1 MAKRKQ
7 TADVPPDVL
16 EAIRRT
22 DGDWY
27 ALTMCSAK
35 PEEEG
40 EDSSPPTRC
49 RIEVYAP
56 TGRWWMPYKLDMR
69 KHEVNWSTLVMNLP
83 PQVEDIVGKTTSVM
97 RAHWRILAMT
107 CIDATHHERVELHD
121 DLIEALRGQGKNIHD
136 IATVAA
142 TADPA
147 EHERAYAWHVICK
160 WLGGLNAAHS
170 GGKA

>member
-16 EAIRRT
+16 EAIRQT

-27 ALTMCSAK
+27 ALTMYSAK
-35 PEEEG
+35 PEEKG

-56 TGRWWMPYKLDMR
+56 TGRWWAPYKLDMR
-69 KHEVNWSTLVMNLP
+69 EHEVCWSALVMNLP

-97 RAHWRILAMT
+97 RAHWRILAIT
-107 CIDATHHERVELHD
+107 CIDAMYNEQVELHE
-121 DLIEALRGQGKNIHD
+121 DLMQALRGQAGNIHD
-136 IATVAA
+136 IATVAE

-147 EHERAYAWHVICK
+147 EHPRAYAWHVVCK
-160 WLGGLNAAHS
+160 WLGGLNAAHH
-170 GGKA
+170 GGKG

>member
-1 MAKRKQ
+1 MAKRK
-7 TADVPPDVL
+7 TADVPSNVL

-27 ALTMCSAK
+27 ALTMYSAK
-35 PEEEG
+35 PEEEV
-40 EDSSPPTRC
+40 EDSGPPTRC

-56 TGRWWMPYKLDMR
+56 TGRWWAPYKLDMG
-69 KHEVNWSTLVMNLP
+69 KHEINWSTLVMNLP

-107 CIDATHHERVELHD
+107 CIDATHNEQVELHE
-121 DLIEALRGQGKNIHD
+121 DLIQALRGQAGNIQD

-142 TADPA
+142 TADSA

-170 GGKA
+170 GGNG

>member
-1 MAKRKQ
+1 MSKRKQ

-35 PEEEG
+35 PEEEA

-56 TGRWWMPYKLDMR
+56 TGRWWMRYKLDMR

-97 RAHWRILAMT
+97 RAHWRVMAMT
-107 CIDATHHERVELHD
+107 CIDATHHEQVELHD

-136 IATVAA
+136 ITTVAA

-160 WLGGLNAAHS
+160 WLGGLTAAQH
-170 GGKA
+170 GGKG